1 LKYNQYQKKLKV
13 VYLHRK
19 PRQFGNFSIESYFED
34 IRFYLPSISNK
45 IEPIVYQL
53 PFFSDGIL
61 PRIKNILDAKKQTQK
76 LKSDINHITGDVHF
90 LTMGLNPK
98 KTILTIHDCAFLE
111 QEITSLK
118 DKLKRKFLKTFW
130 LDIPVQQA
138 KFITAVSKA
147 TKNEIIKHTNCNP
160 DKIIVIPTTIS
171 PKFEEVSKNYIPKEF
186 NSKKPIILQLGAAFN
201 KNLERLFE
209 SLEGINCKLH
219 IIASLSEHHFELLK
233 KFNIDYKHE
242 EKVSFEDLILAY
254 KNCDLV
260 SFVSTIEGF
269 GMPIIEAQTLQK
281 PVITS
286 TISSMPWVA
295 GEAACL
301 VNPYS
306 VKEIKEGILKIINE
320 DNYRINLIQKG
331 VENIKRFNPKT
342 VASQYVELYE
352 RMELENRE

>member
-1 LKYNQYQKKLKV
+1 LKV

-34 IRFYLPSISNK
+34 IRSYLPLISTK
-45 IEPIVYQL
+45 IEPIVYQS

-61 PRIKNILDAKKQTQK
+61 PRIKNILDAKNQTQK

-111 QEITSLK
+111 RHGTSLK

-130 LDIPVQQA
+130 LDIPVKQA
-138 KFITAVSKA
+138 RFVTAVSEA

-160 DKIIVIPTTIS
+160 NKIIVIPTTIS
-171 PKFEEVSKNYIPKEF
+171 PKFAAATQNYIPKEF
-186 NSKKPIILQLGAAFN
+186 NSEKPIILQLGAAFN

-219 IIASLSEHHFELLK
+219 IIAPLSEHHFELLK
-233 KFNIDYKHE
+233 KHNIDYKHE
-242 EKVSFEDLILAY
+242 DKVSFEELILAY

-295 GEAACL
+295 GKDACL

-306 VKEIKEGILKIINE
+306 VTEIKEGILKIINDE
-320 DNYRINLIQKG
+320 NYRSELINDGQ
-331 VENIKRFNPKT
+331 ENIKRFNPKT
-342 VASQYVELYE
+342 VAHQYVALYE
-352 RMELENRE
+352 RMEDGN

>member
-1 LKYNQYQKKLKV
+1 MKV

-34 IRFYLPSISNK
+34 IRSYLPSISNK
-45 IEPIVYQL
+45 VEPIVYQS

-61 PRIKNILDAKKQTQK
+61 PRIKNILDAKKQTQQ

-111 QEITSLK
+111 QNVDSIK
-118 DKLKRKFLKTFW
+118 GKLKRKFLKIFW
-130 LDIPVQQA
+130 LDIPVKQA
-138 KFITAVSKA
+138 RFITAVSEA

-160 DKIIVIPTTIS
+160 NKIIVIPTTIS
-171 PKFEEVSKNYIPKEF
+171 PKFIEAAQDYTPKKF
-186 NSKKPIILQLGAAFN
+186 NSEKPVILQLGAAFN

-209 SLEGINCKLH
+209 SLGGINCKLH
-219 IIASLSEHHFELLK
+219 IIAPLSEHHFDLLR

-242 EKVSFEDLILAY
+242 DKVSFEELILTY

-269 GMPIIEAQTLQK
+269 GMPIIEAQTLSK
-281 PVITS
+281 PIITS
-286 TISSMPWVA
+286 NISSMPWVA
-295 GEAACL
+295 GNAAHL

-320 DNYRINLIQKG
+320 EDYRNNLIEKG
-331 VENIKRFNPKT
+331 KENIKRFNSKT
-342 VASQYVELYE
+342 VTRQYVELYD
-352 RMELENRE
+352 RIMKNGD

>member
-1 LKYNQYQKKLKV
+1 MKV

-34 IRFYLPSISNK
+34 IRACLPSISPSL
-45 IEPIVYQL
+45 EVVVCQS

-98 KTILTIHDCAFLE
+98 KNILTIHDCAFLE
-111 QEITSLK
+111 QEATSIK

-130 LDIPVQQA
+130 LDIPVRQA
-138 KFITAVSKA
+138 KFITAVSEA
-147 TKNEIIKHTNCNP
+147 TKNEIIKYTNCNP
-160 DKIIVIPTTIS
+160 DKIVVIPTTIS
-171 PKFEEVSKNYIPKEF
+171 PKFEEASKNYTPKKF
-186 NSKKPIILQLGAAFN
+186 NSEKPIILQLGAAFN

-209 SLEGINCKLH
+209 ALEGINCKLH
-219 IIASLSEHHFELLK
+219 IIAPLSKYHFELLK
-233 KFNIDYKHE
+233 EYNIDYQHE
-242 EKVSFEDLILAY
+242 DKVSFEDLILAY

-281 PVITS
+281 PVVTS
-286 TISSMPWVA
+286 SVSSMPWVA
-295 GEAACL
+295 GNAAHL
-301 VNPYS
+301 VNPYA
-306 VKEIKEGILKIINE
+306 VEEIKQGILKVINDE
-320 DNYRINLIQKG
+320 TYRNELIKNG
-331 VENIKRFNPKT
+331 KENVKRFNPET
-342 VASQYVELYE
+342 VARQYVELYE
-352 RMELENRE
+352 RVVEEG

>member
-1 LKYNQYQKKLKV
+1 LKV

-34 IRFYLPSISNK
+34 IRSYLPIVSNK
-45 IEPIVYQL
+45 IEPIVYQS

-61 PRIKNILDAKKQTQK
+61 PRIKNILDAKKQTNN

-111 QEITSLK
+111 QETISSKNKLK
-118 DKLKRKFLKTFW
+118 DKLKYSLKHKFLKTFW
-130 LDIPVQQA
+130 LDIPVKQSR
-138 KFITAVSKA
+138 FITAVSEA

-171 PKFEEVSKNYIPKEF
+171 PKFEEAIQNYIPKPF
-186 NSKKPIILQLGAAFN
+186 NSQKPIILQLGAAFN

-209 SLEGINCKLH
+209 SLEGINCQLH
-219 IIASLSEHHFELLK
+219 IIAPLSEHHFELLK
-233 KFNIDYKHE
+233 KFKIDYKHE
-242 EKVSFEDLILAY
+242 DKVSFEDLILAY

-295 GEAACL
+295 GKGSGL

-306 VKEIKEGILKIINE
+306 ITEIKKGILKIINE
-320 DNYRINLIQKG
+320 ENYRNELIKNG
-331 VENIKRFNPKT
+331 LENVKRFNPKT
-342 VASQYVELYE
+342 VAGQYVELYE
-352 RMELENRE
+352 RMGNGN

>member
-1 LKYNQYQKKLKV
+1 MKV

-34 IRFYLPSISNK
+34 IRSYLPSISSK
-45 IEPIVYQL
+45 IEPIVYQS

-61 PRIKNILDAKKQTQK
+61 PRIKNIRDAKRQTQK

-98 KTILTIHDCAFLE
+98 KTVLTIHDCAFLE
-111 QEITSLK
+111 QNSDSIK
-118 DKLKRKFLKTFW
+118 DKLKKKFLKTFW
-130 LDIPVQQA
+130 LDIPVKQSR
-138 KFITAVSKA
+138 FVTAVSEA
-147 TKNEIIKHTNCNP
+147 TKNEIVKHTNCNP

-171 PKFEEVSKNYIPKEF
+171 PKFAEASQDYIPKKF
-186 NSKKPIILQLGAAFN
+186 NSEKPTILQLGAAFN

-209 SLEGINCKLH
+209 SLEGINCQLH
-219 IIASLSEHHFELLK
+219 IIAPLSEYHFKLLK
-233 KFNIDYKHE
+233 KFKIDYKHKD
-242 EKVSFEDLILAY
+242 KVSFEELILAY

-281 PVITS
+281 PVVTS
-286 TISSMPWVA
+286 NISSMPWVA
-295 GEAACL
+295 GKNACL

-306 VKEIKEGILKIINE
+306 VQEIKEGILKIMNE
-320 DNYRINLIQKG
+320 ENYRNELIKYGQK
-331 VENIKRFNPKT
+331 NIKRFNPKT
-342 VASQYVELYE
+342 VARQYLELYE
-352 RMELENRE
+352 RMI

>member
-1 LKYNQYQKKLKV
+1 MKV

-34 IRFYLPSISNK
+34 IRSYLPLVSTK
-45 IEPIVYQL
+45 IDPIVYQS

-76 LKSDINHITGDVHF
+76 LQSDINHITGDVHF

-111 QEITSLK
+111 QDASSSKHKLK

-130 LDIPVQQA
+130 LDIPVKQSR
-138 KFITAVSKA
+138 FVTAVSEA

-171 PKFEEVSKNYIPKEF
+171 PKFEETSKNYTPKEF
-186 NSKKPIILQLGAAFN
+186 NSEKPIILQLGAAFN

-219 IIASLSEHHFELLK
+219 IIAPLSEHHFELLK
-233 KFNIDYKHE
+233 KYNIDYKHE
-242 EKVSFEDLILAY
+242 DKVSFEELILAY

-295 GEAACL
+295 GKDACL

-306 VKEIKEGILKIINE
+306 VTEIKEGILKIINDE
-320 DNYRINLIQKG
+320 NYRNQLVQKG
-331 VENIKRFNPKT
+331 LKNVKRFNPKT

-352 RMELENRE
+352 RMGNGARD

>member
-1 LKYNQYQKKLKV
+1 LKV

-34 IRFYLPSISNK
+34 IRSYLPLISTK
-45 IEPIVYQL
+45 IEPIVYQS

-61 PRIKNILDAKKQTQK
+61 PRIKNILDAKNQTQK

-111 QEITSLK
+111 RHGTSLK

-130 LDIPVQQA
+130 LDIPVKQA
-138 KFITAVSKA
+138 RFVTAVSEA

-160 DKIIVIPTTIS
+160 NKIIVIPTTIS
-171 PKFEEVSKNYIPKEF
+171 PKFAAATQNYIPKEF
-186 NSKKPIILQLGAAFN
+186 NSEKPIILQLGAAFN

-219 IIASLSEHHFELLK
+219 IIAPLSEHHFELLK
-233 KFNIDYKHE
+233 KHNIDYKHE
-242 EKVSFEDLILAY
+242 DKVSFEELILAY

-295 GEAACL
+295 GKDACL

-306 VKEIKEGILKIINE
+306 VTEIKEGILKIINDE
-320 DNYRINLIQKG
+320 NYRSELINDGQ
-331 VENIKRFNPKT
+331 ENIKRLNQKT
-342 VASQYVELYE
+342 VAHQYVALYE
-352 RMELENRE
+352 RMEDGN

>member
-1 LKYNQYQKKLKV
+1 MKV

-19 PRQFGNFSIESYFED
+19 PRQFGNFSIECYFED
-34 IRFYLPSISNK
+34 IRSYLPIISNE
-45 IEPIVYQL
+45 IEPIVYES

-61 PRIKNILDAKKQTQK
+61 PRIKNILDAKKQTQR

-90 LTMGLNPK
+90 LTMGLNPR

-111 QEITSLK
+111 QNCTSLK

-130 LDIPVQQA
+130 LDIPVKQSH
-138 KFITAVSKA
+138 FITAVSEA

-160 DKIIVIPTTIS
+160 NKIVVIPTTIS
-171 PKFEEVSKNYIPKEF
+171 PKFEEATQNYIPKNF
-186 NSKKPIILQLGAAFN
+186 NSEKPIILQLGAAFN

-219 IIASLSEHHFELLK
+219 IIAPLSEHHFELLK

-242 EKVSFEDLILAY
+242 DKVSFEDLILAY

-281 PVITS
+281 PIITS

-295 GEAACL
+295 GKNACL

-306 VKEIKEGILKIINE
+306 ITEIKEGILKIINDE
-320 DNYRINLIQKG
+320 DYRNDLVQKG
-331 VENIKRFNPKT
+331 LENVKRFNPKI

-352 RMELENRE
+352 RMEKGD